1 MSPPWGA
8 AHAGDSPDGVR
19 SGRRP
24 REIQLAASYFLVAT
38 LLFLFGRPSPYSPS
52 YERTRSLNGYPY
64 DDRVQALRLVPFQ
77 LAKLRRLSRP
87 TIARQGT
94 HVIGADDSDESG

>member
-1 MSPPWGA
+1 M
-8 AHAGDSPDGVR
+8 
-19 SGRRP
+19 
-24 REIQLAASYFLVAT
+24 
-38 LLFLFGRPSPYSPS
+38 
-52 YERTRSLNGYPY
+52 
-64 DDRVQALRLVPFQ
+64 LVPFQ